1 MYYNMTTSTLASK
14 FPHYRD
20 QNVQFFEEGHRYV
33 ISTDP
38 LVRYTSVTTW
48 VHTHF
53 PKFNADKIIE
63 GMMKKP
69 DWKPG
74 HKYWGLTKADIK
86 RLWTS
91 NGESVSS
98 AGTKMHYAIEQ
109 CMNLPNIHTH
119 LDIIERLSEDV
130 STSIDE
136 EVMSTIEWSY
146 FINFARAHPM
156 FIPFRT
162 EWLIYDEDL
171 KIAGSIDMVYSNE
184 DGTVSIY
191 DWKRCKT
198 INKVNMYNKF
208 AITPC
213 ISDLHDTNYWHYAL
227 QLNLYKY
234 ILENKYNQ
242 IVKGLYLVQLHPDV
256 EENTYVLHEL
266 PNIHEMEELM
276 TDRRR
281 YVKKTYK

>member
-1 MYYNMTTSTLASK
+1 MYYNMTTSTLARK

-20 QNVQFFEEGHRYV
+20 QNVQFYEEGHRYV

-119 LDIIERLSEDV
+119 FDIIERLSEDG

-146 FINFARAHPM
+146 FINFARDHPM

-191 DWKRCKT
+191 DWKRCKS

-208 AITPC
+208 ALTPC

-256 EENTYVLHEL
+256 EENTYVIHEL